1 MAVKVIFV
9 WIAQISQTVL
19 VAAQAYAKI
28 ALEMREL
35 RVNAANVRVIFAK
48 IVIIKY
54 MIDAII
60 ARCIFVATVTRNII
74 GFVVIFARSASVTS
88 ATRKKARKQYKSATG
103 ATRAAAVVIV
113 GFLFCAK
120 FTGKLRI
127 ALDVST

>member
-1 MAVKVIFV
+1 MN
-9 WIAQISQTVL
+9 
-19 VAAQAYAKI
+19 
-28 ALEMREL
+28 ALKLREMRV
-35 RVNAANVRVIFAK
+35 RNAASVRVIFAK
-48 IVIIKY
+48 TVIIIKY

-74 GFVVIFARSASVTS
+74 GFVVIVAISASVTS
-88 ATRKKARKQYKSATG
+88 ATRKKARKQYKSATV

-127 ALDVST
+127 ALDVSN